1 MNREC
6 VSDINAMLSDSGVN
20 VGGGDGFRYIQIALY
35 VLFRYRDRA
44 EEVCALAD
52 AE

>member
-1 MNREC
+1 
-6 VSDINAMLSDSGVN
+6 MLSDTEVN
-20 VGGGDGFRYIQIALY
+20 VGLGDGLGFIQIALM
-35 VLFRYRDRA
+35 VLFQYRDRA